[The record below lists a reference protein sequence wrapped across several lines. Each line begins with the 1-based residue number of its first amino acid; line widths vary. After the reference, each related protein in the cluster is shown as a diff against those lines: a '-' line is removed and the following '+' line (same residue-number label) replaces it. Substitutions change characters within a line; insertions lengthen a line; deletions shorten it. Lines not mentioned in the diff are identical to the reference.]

1 MIKDDI
7 YQTHLTAQQNLRRL
21 SIIRGVALLGQFLAL
36 VFFGTVNPIGLPLV
50 PITIILSIYS
60 AITAATW
67 LRSKQPVPI
76 VDYEFFTHL
85 LIVIFFFSML
95 LYFSGGASNPF
106 VSYYLIPL
114 SIAAITLPRR
124 LSILVALA
132 ALACYTVLLNYYVP
146 IAAIAPHAVDMHG
159 TATGM
164 HGTATG
170 MNRPA
175 TGMNGVH
182 SGAFNESVNESTN
195 LHILGMWANFA
206 ISGALIT
213 YFISRMAGTLRQQQQ
228 KIAEQRETQLRD
240 EQLLAVA
247 TLAAGTAHE
256 LGTPL
261 NTMKI
266 IVDELIDKRE
276 NSAEDLLLLNQ
287 QIDTCKSTLKQLLM
301 TAEQSQSS
309 EQTPVT
315 VRDYFSALLSRW
327 QLMRPNVNVSINL
340 AKDSCDAPC
349 TAAFHLTIEQSII
362 NLLNNAADASPES
375 VEVSIQWTADRA
387 TIDIRDHGLGLD
399 LNGIDNLGQAFVTHK
414 DDGLGLGLFLSRATL
429 TRFGGTVSLRNA
441 LGGGTHTQISLPL

>member
-85 LIVIFFFSML
+85 LIDIFFFSTL
-95 LYFSGGASNPF
+95 LYFSGGASNPS

-114 SIAAITLPRR
+114 SIAALILPRR
-124 LSILVALA
+124 LSILVALD
-132 ALACYTVLLNYYVP
+132 ALACYTALLNYYVP
-146 IAAIAPHAVDMHG
+146 IAAIAPHTADMHG
-159 TATGM
+159 PG
-164 HGTATG
+164 
-170 MNRPA
+170 

-182 SGAFNESVNESTN
+182 SGAFNESVRESANESFNESIN

-206 ISGALIT
+206 ISGVLIT

-266 IVDELIDKRE
+266 IIDELIDKRK

-301 TAEQSQSS
+301 AAEKSQSS

-327 QLMRPNVNVSINL
+327 QLMRPNDNVSINL

-349 TAAFHLTIEQSII
+349 TAAFHLTIEQLII
-362 NLLNNAADASPES
+362 NLLNNAPEASPES
-375 VEVSIQWTADRA
+375 VEVSIQ
-387 TIDIRDHGLGLD
+387 
-399 LNGIDNLGQAFVTHK
+399 
-414 DDGLGLGLFLSRATL
+414 
-429 TRFGGTVSLRNA
+429 
-441 LGGGTHTQISLPL
+441 

>member
-1 MIKDDI
+1 
-7 YQTHLTAQQNLRRL
+7 
-21 SIIRGVALLGQFLAL
+21 
-36 VFFGTVNPIGLPLV
+36 
-50 PITIILSIYS
+50 
-60 AITAATW
+60 
-67 LRSKQPVPI
+67 
-76 VDYEFFTHL
+76 
-85 LIVIFFFSML
+85 
-95 LYFSGGASNPF
+95 
-106 VSYYLIPL
+106 
-114 SIAAITLPRR
+114 
-124 LSILVALA
+124 
-132 ALACYTVLLNYYVP
+132 
-146 IAAIAPHAVDMHG
+146 
-159 TATGM
+159 
-164 HGTATG
+164 

>member
-1 MIKDDI
+1 
-7 YQTHLTAQQNLRRL
+7 
-21 SIIRGVALLGQFLAL
+21 
-36 VFFGTVNPIGLPLV
+36 
-50 PITIILSIYS
+50 
-60 AITAATW
+60 
-67 LRSKQPVPI
+67 
-76 VDYEFFTHL
+76 
-85 LIVIFFFSML
+85 
-95 LYFSGGASNPF
+95 
-106 VSYYLIPL
+106 
-114 SIAAITLPRR
+114 
-124 LSILVALA
+124 
-132 ALACYTVLLNYYVP
+132 
-146 IAAIAPHAVDMHG
+146 
-159 TATGM
+159 
-164 HGTATG
+164 
-170 MNRPA
+170 
-175 TGMNGVH
+175 
-182 SGAFNESVNESTN
+182 
-195 LHILGMWANFA
+195 MWANFA

>member
-1 MIKDDI
+1 
-7 YQTHLTAQQNLRRL
+7 
-21 SIIRGVALLGQFLAL
+21 
-36 VFFGTVNPIGLPLV
+36 
-50 PITIILSIYS
+50 
-60 AITAATW
+60 
-67 LRSKQPVPI
+67 
-76 VDYEFFTHL
+76 
-85 LIVIFFFSML
+85 ML

-164 HGTATG
+164 NG
-170 MNRPA
+170 PA

-266 IVDELIDKRE
+266 IVDELIDKRK

-287 QIDTCKSTLKQLLM
+287 QIDTCKSTLKQ
-301 TAEQSQSS
+301 SQSS
-309 EQTPVT
+309 EQIPVT

-387 TIDIRDHGLGLD
+387 TIDIRDHGPGLD
-399 LNGIDNLGQAFVTHK
+399 INDIDNLGQAFVTHK